1 MEHVPHLPKH
11 WAAGILKEDE
21 WVGEFYA
28 TPQELL
34 VWCEE
39 EFQDELV
46 VQLVLDLCD
55 SQKVYE
61 EWWEGV
67 RKRDNDG

>member
-1 MEHVPHLPKH
+1 MIPHLPNH
-11 WAAGILKEDE
+11 WTAGILKEDE

-39 EFQDELV
+39 EYQDEAV
-46 VQLVLDLCD
+46 VSLVLDLCEA
-55 SQKVYE
+55 QQVYE
-61 EWWEGV
+61 EWWE
-67 RKRDNDG
+67 RMKDEHNLL